1 MRHRPRFQTMGLL
14 MALVA
19 AGCVTS
25 PPAGV
30 PAPSVV
36 QVLPADARALRYG
49 PTAAAVIDNPAMQP
63 KIQALYGSDWA
74 PAAQGGG
81 RLQYGAAAYFPAN
94 APMRM
99 VRIDNQDYVAITGCV
114 PRACA
119 AHRGLLLIREDGTEL
134 WSRLDEGGFSRY
146 YGHGPS
152 LVATP
157 VSPTF
162 IDSAWRALENVGSTA
177 AGPTAVEVDG

>member
-1 MRHRPRFQTMGLL
+1 MGLL
-14 MALVA
+14 IALVA
-19 AGCVTS
+19 AGCVTP

-30 PAPSVV
+30 RQPSVV

-49 PTAAAVIDNPAMQP
+49 PTAAAVLDNPEMQP
-63 KIQALYGSDWA
+63 KIRALFGSDWA

-94 APMRM
+94 SPMRM
-99 VRIDNQDYVAITGCV
+99 VRIDSQDYIAITGCA
-114 PRACA
+114 PAACA

-146 YGHGPS
+146 YGHGPA
-152 LVATP
+152 LVTTS
-157 VSPTF
+157 VSPVF
-162 IDSAWRALENVGSTA
+162 IDSAWRALETVGRTA
-177 AGPTAVEVDG
+177 LGPRDVENDG

>member
-1 MRHRPRFQTMGLL
+1 MRHRPRFETMGLL
-14 MALVA
+14 VALVA
-19 AGCVTS
+19 AGCVT
-25 PPAGV
+25 PHPAGV

-49 PTAAAVIDNPAMQP
+49 PTSAAVIDNPEMQP
-63 KIQALYGSDWA
+63 RIRALYGSDWA

-81 RLQYGAAAYFPAN
+81 RLQYGAAAYFPPN
-94 APMRM
+94 APIRM
-99 VRIDNQDYVAITGCV
+99 VRIDNQDYIAITGCV
-114 PRACA
+114 RSACA
-119 AHRGLLLIREDGTEL
+119 ANRALLLIREDGTEL

-152 LVATP
+152 LVVTP

-162 IDSAWRALENVGSTA
+162 IDSAWRALESVGGTA